1 MKPRMSLRAD
11 PVEQPVSL
19 PDGREALVRIGLFE
33 DGYVPRREID
43 TVTLDLVI
51 DDEVEATVETLL
63 RPEQDGEARLLAR
76 RVAEALGS
84 GELEPTAGAI
94 EPVALRMP

>member
-1 MKPRMSLRAD
+1 MKRRMSLRAQ
-11 PVEQPVSL
+11 PVEQPLTL
-19 PDGREALVRIGLFE
+19 PDGRAALVRVGLFE
-33 DGYVPRREID
+33 DDYVPRREID

-63 RPEQDGEARLLAR
+63 RPEQDGEAVALAR
-76 RVAEALGS
+76 EVAEALGS

-94 EPVALRMP
+94 EPVALRLP

>member
-1 MKPRMSLRAD
+1 MKRRMSLRAQ
-11 PVEQPVSL
+11 PVEKPVTL
-19 PDGREALVRIGLFE
+19 PDGRAALVRVGLFE
-33 DGYVPRREID
+33 DDYVPRREID

-76 RVAEALGS
+76 EVAEALGS
-84 GELEPTAGAI
+84 GAIEPTAGAI